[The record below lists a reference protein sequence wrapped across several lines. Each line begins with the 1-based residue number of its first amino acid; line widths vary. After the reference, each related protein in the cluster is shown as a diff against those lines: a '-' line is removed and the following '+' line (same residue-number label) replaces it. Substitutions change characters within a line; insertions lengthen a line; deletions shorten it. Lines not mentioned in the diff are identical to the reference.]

1 MFLVPKKS
9 YIKSTHMCIYIHIC
23 IFICSFLFKKRNIT
37 CNGKSNPFVSTGDFA
52 NFWESPTTGKKGEHA
67 PAKATKKWRPDNFLW
82 SFWVGYL
89 RPFEWLSDLQRLG
102 MRRSFSITWYS
113 ILGREGSLEKKNLQM
128 KIGKIPDSW
137 RGLWIPESELEHF
150 VWKNDGIHFPLEGHP
165 VPHSIGSIPI
175 FTTLHTQ
182 ITWKF
187 WMSSTRKP
195 WNFRTNIYLGNLK

>member
-113 ILGREGSLEKKNLQM
+113 ILGREGSLEKKIFKWKSAKSQTVE
-128 KIGKIPDSW
+128 GGCESQRVSW
-137 RGLWIPESELEHF
+137 NTSFEKMMGFISLW
-150 VWKNDGIHFPLEGHP
+150 KGIRFHIPLEAFPSLPLSTLKSHENSECLQQENLGISEQT
-165 VPHSIGSIPI
+165 SIWA
-175 FTTLHTQ
+175 T
-182 ITWKF
+182 
-187 WMSSTRKP
+187 
-195 WNFRTNIYLGNLK
+195 